1 MRRLDL
7 VWSMRASASVGS
19 GVRESGL
26 KTVAISFRFCPV
38 TITLKKLSPLHVC
51 ACMYVCLHVRVR
63 VCTCMTSHIP
73 LIPFS
78 LRHSSVDKAHIE
90 VSSINVPGLL
100 YPVI

>member
-51 ACMYVCLHVRVR
+51 ACMCVLA
-63 VCTCMTSHIP
+63 CMCACMCACV
-73 LIPFS
+73 FA
-78 LRHSSVDKAHIE
+78 RA
-90 VSSINVPGLL
+90 
-100 YPVI
+100 